1 MAEGVT
7 PEPGRELERSG
18 GRELEAPKS
27 KELTKYTPPTTHG
40 HEHKFRFTYAALGGF
55 ALAAV
60 AATVIFVMAGKPA
73 KPPQWSPWKPT
84 AGGDE
89 ALRQIADHVA
99 PAYRLPTGEQ
109 LVAVDGGPLQI
120 QGIPVKIVLLRSPR
134 DFSLA
139 DGKGALFTLCGLG
152 TNCSI
157 KAGKPSHERM
167 LLLRREAQE
176 LALYTFRYVK
186 DVQQVVV
193 LLPPAPGA
201 KPSVAMFIRKGDVRS
216 QLQRPLHMTLSP
228 KPPSI
233 RSLKAGPMASYLEKL
248 TLPEVYNFDV
258 VQSQDASVLLELARF
273 PLQSQS
279 QTQGSNGP

>member
-7 PEPGRELERSG
+7 PEPGKGLERASG
-18 GRELEAPKS
+18 HELEAPKS
-27 KELTKYTPPTTHG
+27 KELTKYAPRVTHG
-40 HEHKFRFTYAALGGF
+40 HEHKFRFTYAALAGLG
-55 ALAAV
+55 LAAV
-60 AATVIFVMAGKPA
+60 AAAVIFVVAGKPP
-73 KPPQWSPWKPT
+73 KPPAWSQWKPT
-84 AGGDE
+84 AGGDQ
-89 ALRQIADHVA
+89 ALAQIADHVA

-120 QGIPVKIVLLRSPR
+120 QGIPVKIVLLKSPR
-134 DFSLA
+134 DFALA

-152 TNCSI
+152 DNCSI
-157 KAGKPSHERM
+157 KSGKPSHERM

-186 DVQQVVV
+186 DVDQVVV
-193 LLPPAPGA
+193 LLPPAPKA
-201 KPSVAMFIRKGDVRS
+201 KPSVAMFIRKNDVKS
-216 QLQRPLHMTLSP
+216 QIEKPLHATLPP

-233 RSLKAGPMASYLEKL
+233 TALKGGRPMANYLEKL

-273 PLQSQS
+273 PLQNQS
-279 QTQGSNGP
+279 PGSP